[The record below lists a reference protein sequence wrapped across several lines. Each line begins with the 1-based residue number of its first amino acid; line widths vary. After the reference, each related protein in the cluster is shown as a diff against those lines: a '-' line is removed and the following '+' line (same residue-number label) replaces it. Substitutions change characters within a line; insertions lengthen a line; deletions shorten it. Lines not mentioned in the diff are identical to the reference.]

1 MERETDV
8 IVVQLK
14 SDLCAASGDGFSSG
28 IDIDICFG
36 NNGLPLIP
44 ARRLKGCLREGAT
57 LLYPDGG
64 NERDGR
70 IDHLFGVAGGSEGG
84 SLHIGDATIR
94 ELGGKPVEQL
104 LGPDG
109 RVGADTLRRL
119 VGERA
124 QTSMNDDGTA
134 KKNSLRFVRIV
145 HRTDPWAADGH
156 QSLTLVADVS
166 FDAKDRTLLADACRA
181 TRNIGLMRNRG
192 FGAVR
197 MELGSA
203 RAQGK
208 RKAANAATLPRG
220 TKRFS
225 YRVRLDTPLMLPQRK
240 GSEGLEYVPGT
251 SVLGFFAGRMRGS
264 KRFDELFLQGKVRF
278 SALHPVGADNKR
290 CTPAPTFVGRVK
302 GGKHDGKYL
311 LLGDVEKSA
320 DKAALKPLRG
330 GFVDSNLHPVDM
342 RTEIVYHH
350 SRQGEGTLYT
360 QHCLSAGQELAG
372 VVESDDPK
380 LLAALAAE
388 LSQADQDGGIRFGR
402 SKTAQYSRCSLV
414 SGPERDRALGALT
427 GLALGDALGMPTQS
441 MSPALITRHYGRIA
455 GLRDAVGAQPIAPGA
470 PAGSVTDDTEQ
481 ALLIAE
487 LLIAGR
493 GRIDPFRFADALL
506 AWEDRMRARGSLD
519 LLGPSTK
526 LALERV
532 RAGADPRTTGRAGT
546 TNGAAMRVAPVG
558 IAFPLT
564 RPELLA
570 DAVHASC
577 VVTHDTRQGFESAA
591 LIAVAVSAAVSGADA
606 DRAVDAALDL
616 VAALAPRGH
625 WSPGASVVVRA
636 RAALDA
642 AALHAKLAEFEPT
655 RHLAQTVWLPALLTA
670 EQISRIKLEQWFAAK
685 QSRAAAEQF
694 AAAQTGAAEIAIPSG
709 QSVHVVYALGYNA
722 PEAPGKLGQAAL
734 PLMQY
739 WQERFA
745 LPGLTLFANP
755 LDPAAPL
762 EAIRNGS
769 HTRQRMA
776 LDVFAANAIRA
787 VRLQSPRVGV
797 AVAAQEGGQI
807 VFSFSAT
814 DNSYGLVPQTFRW
827 QLSPTDSVDT
837 VVQNFLDLMAECQVE
852 HIRLLRDILPEN
864 AAMPDYPQALELNG
878 FNPLFSEAP
887 Q

>member
-1 MERETDV
+1 MRAMGCKTGV
-8 IVVQLK
+8 IIVQLK

-94 ELGGKPVEQL
+94 ELGGKPVEQR

-145 HRTDPWAADGH
+145 HRTDPWAADGR
-156 QSLTLVADVS
+156 QSLTFVADVS
-166 FDAKDRTLLADACRA
+166 FDAKDRTLLADACKA

-197 MELGSA
+197 MELGLA

-208 RKAANAATLPRG
+208 RKAANAARLPRG

-264 KRFDELFLQGKVRF
+264 KLFDELFLQGKVRF

-414 SGPERDRALGALT
+414 SGPERDRASQVQAVRRGERLAYRCDSNVLIMGQNGSYSTDFSELVRNLR
-427 GLALGDALGMPTQS
+427 LALGKMADVLPDAGELVLGS
-441 MSPALITRHYGRIA
+441 SIEGV
-455 GLRDAVGAQPIAPGA
+455 AVGGYNAKWNQKKPWVRMIA
-470 PAGSVTDDTEQ
+470 AGSAIVFTAQRDC
-481 ALLIAE
+481 
-487 LLIAGR
+487 
-493 GRIDPFRFADALL
+493 
-506 AWEDRMRARGSLD
+506 
-519 LLGPSTK
+519 
-526 LALERV
+526 
-532 RAGADPRTTGRAGT
+532 
-546 TNGAAMRVAPVG
+546 
-558 IAFPLT
+558 
-564 RPELLA
+564 
-570 DAVHASC
+570 AS
-577 VVTHDTRQGFESAA
+577 
-591 LIAVAVSAAVSGADA
+591 
-606 DRAVDAALDL
+606 
-616 VAALAPRGH
+616 
-625 WSPGASVVVRA
+625 
-636 RAALDA
+636 
-642 AALHAKLAEFEPT
+642 
-655 RHLAQTVWLPALLTA
+655 LPALVRIGQRQAEGLGRMLLDRLSAHDGFITA
-670 EQISRIKLEQWFAAK
+670 AGASAPGSVPQQADDLREKARMFTVAYARRHRERFGVSEGLLNPAFVGRLMRMAQESKSRVEFDGRLASIKSDSRRQRAMELLGITCRKSLDVPSTVEWTLEQECIVLFLVLGKYFAK
-685 QSRAAAEQF
+685 Q
-694 AAAQTGAAEIAIPSG
+694 AAAQ
-709 QSVHVVYALGYNA
+709 
-722 PEAPGKLGQAAL
+722 QAS
-734 PLMQY
+734 
-739 WQERFA
+739 E
-745 LPGLTLFANP
+745 
-755 LDPAAPL
+755 
-762 EAIRNGS
+762 
-769 HTRQRMA
+769 
-776 LDVFAANAIRA
+776 
-787 VRLQSPRVGV
+787 VR
-797 AVAAQEGGQI
+797 
-807 VFSFSAT
+807 
-814 DNSYGLVPQTFRW
+814 
-827 QLSPTDSVDT
+827 
-837 VVQNFLDLMAECQVE
+837 
-852 HIRLLRDILPEN
+852 
-864 AAMPDYPQALELNG
+864 
-878 FNPLFSEAP
+878 
-887 Q
+887 